1 VLVPFEEKGYILLLY
16 RNNDAR
22 ELSPYPF
29 KDVFMKLNDFCN
41 QYIAKTSVYLGQAS
55 VIQNI
60 SEEAGKIFT
69 MHRNNVT
76 QQSMVCIREEDK
88 RIKEEINIDLQE
100 MKRWQELLAKG
111 FVDLVKN
118 EVKGYLKHLVQRGQV
133 NLDLLM
139 IFHSNFTMMLFS
151 VAEGRGIPS
160 QNIFQS
166 QSDFEA
172 FMKSYE
178 TLDTLMEWIEKVLTM
193 FQIKTEGKIEDEES
207 QVKKAKDMICS
218 NLDKN
223 LSCTEIAD
231 LVYLNSEYLS
241 RLFKREYGL
250 SLKDYIINEK
260 IKSAKHLLI
269 TTNLSV
275 GIIASKVGYSN
286 FSHFTQLFRKV
297 EGFSPIEYRQLYKR
311 SKNR

>member
-1 VLVPFEEKGYILLLY
+1 
-16 RNNDAR
+16 
-22 ELSPYPF
+22 
-29 KDVFMKLNDFCN
+29 
-41 QYIAKTSVYLGQAS
+41 
-55 VIQNI
+55 
-60 SEEAGKIFT
+60 
-69 MHRNNVT
+69 
-76 QQSMVCIREEDK
+76 
-88 RIKEEINIDLQE
+88 
-100 MKRWQELLAKG
+100 
-111 FVDLVKN
+111 
-118 EVKGYLKHLVQRGQV
+118 
-133 NLDLLM
+133 
-139 IFHSNFTMMLFS
+139 
-151 VAEGRGIPS
+151 
-160 QNIFQS
+160 
-166 QSDFEA
+166 
-172 FMKSYE
+172 
-178 TLDTLMEWIEKVLTM
+178 MEWIEKVLTM